1 MYVTGNMWMY
11 ANSSLLVV
19 TLVLCFLLLGKIMV
33 SNNAEEAESSGA
45 ARRTEV
51 LSLCRRQLSLI
62 IDSMNSLLWLIEAAI
77 ELNDS
82 GESAPITLEE
92 LLDKLLHV
100 EVDLTIVH
108 EALT

>member
-1 MYVTGNMWMY
+1 
-11 ANSSLLVV
+11 
-19 TLVLCFLLLGKIMV
+19 
-33 SNNAEEAESSGA
+33 
-45 ARRTEV
+45 
-51 LSLCRRQLSLI
+51 
-62 IDSMNSLLWLIEAAI
+62 LWLIEAAI

-108 EALT
+108 EALTLVQGNI